1 MSSKTAKLVK
11 AVEEK
16 KECDITLLYTTLIGT
31 IVASVGLLNKVDQK
45 AQLDY
50 FISLTKMYDKLP
62 NTIIEIVNYV
72 WNDLGKDENKP
83 LRANL
88 VLLTDTE
95 EVRSPMVGIVLNDEV
110 VPITPNGISYGI
122 MGLAREG
129 RPNVDA
135 EYLYD
140 ENGEDYFEDFEVTE

>member
-1 MSSKTAKLVK
+1 MSSKAKK
-11 AVEEK
+11 IEEQA
-16 KECDITLLYTTLIGT
+16 KEQRHTEELMLESTLLGT
-31 IVASVGLLNKVDQK
+31 IVLSIGVLNKVGYEECLK
-45 AQLDY
+45 Y
-50 FISLTKMYDKLP
+50 FKKTTENVASLP
-62 NTIIEIVNYV
+62 NTIIEIANYV

-95 EVRSPMVGIVLNDEV
+95 EVRSPMVGIVLNGEV

-122 MGLAREG
+122 MVLAREG